1 MFMKA
6 RHLLERSRK
15 AMPSASLWPGR
26 VLEGWTQVNLIQL
39 VILRLY
45 RLIQVG
51 LTSSVME
58 VVNRLEEGGQEL

>member
-1 MFMKA
+1 
-6 RHLLERSRK
+6 
-15 AMPSASLWPGR
+15 MPSASLWPGR